1 MKSLRILLA
10 FAIFASSVTVGVAT
24 QTATPVSAAQTAP
37 NTTIQNTASAVY
49 QDPNGVSYTTQSNT
63 VTTLV
68 GNAPQLTVTTNNG
81 ASAGTSTVAP
91 GQIITDTYTLTNT
104 GNAAGNF
111 LLTTG
116 ATDNGVQGAGN
127 DDSNTSSVVYIYNAT
142 SYATVALLNAALTS
156 ASATAVNGTITVGV
170 QYTLS
175 STPTNVPGAVTT
187 ALKATITY
195 PTAGS
200 ASTQS

>member
-68 GNAPQLTVTTNNG
+68 GNAPQLLIHP
-81 ASAGTSTVAP
+81 SP
-91 GQIITDTYTLTNT
+91 IC
-104 GNAAGNF
+104 
-111 LLTTG
+111 
-116 ATDNGVQGAGN
+116 
-127 DDSNTSSVVYIYNAT
+127 
-142 SYATVALLNAALTS
+142 
-156 ASATAVNGTITVGV
+156 
-170 QYTLS
+170 TLS
-175 STPTNVPGAVTT
+175 IHIFV
-187 ALKATITY
+187 
-195 PTAGS
+195 
-200 ASTQS
+200 